1 MNESQDNTGCPFC
14 KPEIRN
20 LSFYENSKFIAI
32 YNIAPILPGHTLVI
46 PKKHL
51 ISFFDLADKDLFEFI
66 KFSRTVIRILS
77 KAFNTEAFNW
87 TLQEK
92 AEAGQSIAHMH
103 IHVMPR
109 KPEDLPHP
117 GDWYPKLKYN
127 IGDILDSHKR
137 AHLTEDQLAAIIE
150 KLRSTATEVVKEMS

>member
-1 MNESQDNTGCPFC
+1 MNENLHNTGCPFC
-14 KPEIRN
+14 EPGIIN
-20 LSFYENSKFIAI
+20 MSFYETSQFMAI

-46 PKKHL
+46 PRKHI
-51 ISFFDLADKDLFEFI
+51 ISFFDLKDKDLYEFI

-103 IHVMPR
+103 IHIMPR

-127 IGDILDSHKR
+127 INDMLDSHKR
-137 AHLTEDQLAAIIE
+137 IRLTGDQLETIVE
-150 KLRSTATEVVKEMS
+150 KLRSIAASLI

>member
-1 MNESQDNTGCPFC
+1 MSYKKNSTDCPFC
-14 KPEIRN
+14 NSGIQD
-20 LSFYENSKFIAI
+20 FTFFENEKFIAI

-46 PKKHL
+46 PKKH
-51 ISFFDLADKDLFEFI
+51 ITDFFKLTDEELFEFI
-66 KFSRTVIRILS
+66 KFSRSVIKILS

-92 AEAGQSIAHMH
+92 EEAGQSIAHMH
-103 IHVMPR
+103 IHIIPR

-127 IGDILDSHKR
+127 INNILDSHKR
-137 AHLTEDQLAAIIE
+137 ERLNPDQLNVIVRNLKRISE
-150 KLRSTATEVVKEMS
+150 EVIK